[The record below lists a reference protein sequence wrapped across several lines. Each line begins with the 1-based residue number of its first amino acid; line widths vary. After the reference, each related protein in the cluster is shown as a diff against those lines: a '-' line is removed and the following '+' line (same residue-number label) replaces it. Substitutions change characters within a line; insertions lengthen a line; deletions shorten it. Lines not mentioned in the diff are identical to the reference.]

1 MSRPRSQP
9 SWRFVVLL
17 VFLFAASAT
26 TPRIWQ
32 QVARSRHK
40 ETTDRGVATALSE
53 VAVATAKQSVGA
65 TKEPDRDASTEP
77 SPAPAQLPAVMYPA
91 ATATAPSDEPTHE
104 VAQQG
109 PSPATMPVEPST
121 VSLPDPVQP
130 TASAAPKEEPPQPGR
145 ITLVLLPAA
154 PSGAAD
160 TQPETPPA
168 SPPAEPASV
177 NPEATT
183 TSPEPAGP
191 APVSVAIEEKPSQMP
206 DVPVDEPSAEEE
218 TQEQPVEE
226 TGIWLEPRSLLDRLD
241 GLAWDCETGQWARN
255 ASRLVRHLG
264 PAITSASGDV
274 KTILD
279 NLDATSAE
287 ADALAAAL
295 DRQRNPLGTKLRRA
309 RHALVRRLDIW
320 RRVVALGGPSLKTES
335 VPLDPREISK
345 HVTKVAE
352 SLGDAEAGRRW
363 RQHLDL
369 DRLKQ
374 LAANPTDDEAESRR
388 DTALRVLQRINRARA
403 TGPQWS
409 FLNGGAYLELESQ
422 LRRWV
427 LGPADLA
434 AMLRHIE
441 LFERSGLLSDGQAL
455 ADDCLRLGDS
465 PLASY
470 QKLAQRME
478 VHYRNANVRMVVTES
493 LLNRL
498 MPARQPQY
506 QYVNEEMM
514 GLPVRG
520 QSVTTSNVQAKMIP
534 DPNRLR
540 TALVIS
546 GLVSAL
552 TTTEAGPATFYNNSQ
567 STYSAWKEAEL
578 TMKGIQMQPAA
589 VDVDNEIELRG
600 VDTPLD
606 GVPLL
611 NRIARG
617 IATGQAEQSR
627 PAMSEEVKN
636 RVAARAKQQID
647 EETDARLSKVSRR
660 LDEKLLHP
668 LASLSLGPSLISAET
683 TPVRMT
689 MRLRVATGEQL
700 AASTPRPQAPADSLI
715 SMQLHESTLNNM
727 LGQLDLD
734 GQTMSVAELR
744 KRIADRFNRPEV
756 LKSQGDNE
764 DAIIHFADQDAARVE
779 CRDGQAAI
787 ILTIASLRKP
797 PHVWKDFQ
805 VRAFYR
811 PSINGRQ
818 AELVRDGVIHLIG
831 DRLDTGDQ
839 LALRGVFSK
848 TFSNK
853 QGLNVTP
860 EVFLKDPRLA
870 RFGATQFVIDDGW
883 IGLAFGPIRPLA
895 SPTVASKG
903 SVPAAPQTR

>member
-1 MSRPRSQP
+1 M
-9 SWRFVVLL
+9 
-17 VFLFAASAT
+17 
-26 TPRIWQ
+26 
-32 QVARSRHK
+32 
-40 ETTDRGVATALSE
+40 
-53 VAVATAKQSVGA
+53 
-65 TKEPDRDASTEP
+65 
-77 SPAPAQLPAVMYPA
+77 
-91 ATATAPSDEPTHE
+91 
-104 VAQQG
+104 
-109 PSPATMPVEPST
+109 
-121 VSLPDPVQP
+121 
-130 TASAAPKEEPPQPGR
+130 
-145 ITLVLLPAA
+145 
-154 PSGAAD
+154 
-160 TQPETPPA
+160 
-168 SPPAEPASV
+168 
-177 NPEATT
+177 
-183 TSPEPAGP
+183 
-191 APVSVAIEEKPSQMP
+191 
-206 DVPVDEPSAEEE
+206 
-218 TQEQPVEE
+218 
-226 TGIWLEPRSLLDRLD
+226 
-241 GLAWDCETGQWARN
+241 
-255 ASRLVRHLG
+255 
-264 PAITSASGDV
+264 
-274 KTILD
+274 
-279 NLDATSAE
+279 
-287 ADALAAAL
+287 
-295 DRQRNPLGTKLRRA
+295 
-309 RHALVRRLDIW
+309 
-320 RRVVALGGPSLKTES
+320 VALGGPSLKTES

-352 SLGDAEAGRRW
+352 SLGDSEAGRRW

-374 LAANPTDDEAESRR
+374 LAANPTDDGAESRR
-388 DTALRVLQRINRARA
+388 DTALKVLQRINRARA

-409 FLNGGAYLELESQ
+409 FLNGGVYLELESQ

-434 AMLRHIE
+434 ATLRHIE

-455 ADDCLRLGDS
+455 ADDCLRLADS

-493 LLNRL
+493 LMNRL

-514 GLPVRG
+514 GYPVRG

-534 DPNRLR
+534 DPSRLR
-540 TALVIS
+540 TAPAIS

-552 TTTEAGPATFYNNSQ
+552 TTTEAGSATFYNNSQ

-589 VDVDNEIELRG
+589 VAVDNEIELRG
-600 VDTPLD
+600 VDTPVD
-606 GVPLL
+606 GIPLVG
-611 NRIARG
+611 RIVRG

-647 EETDARLSKVSRR
+647 EETNARLSKVSRR

-715 SMQLHESTLNNM
+715 SMQLHELTLNNM

-764 DAIIHFADQDAARVE
+764 DAIIHFADQNAARVE

-805 VRAFYR
+805 VRAFT
-811 PSINGRQ
+811 GRRST
-818 AELVRDGVIHLIG
+818 A
-831 DRLDTGDQ
+831 
-839 LALRGVFSK
+839 
-848 TFSNK
+848 
-853 QGLNVTP
+853 
-860 EVFLKDPRLA
+860 A
-870 RFGATQFVIDDGW
+870 RRNWSAT
-883 IGLAFGPIRPLA
+883 A
-895 SPTVASKG
+895 
-903 SVPAAPQTR
+903 